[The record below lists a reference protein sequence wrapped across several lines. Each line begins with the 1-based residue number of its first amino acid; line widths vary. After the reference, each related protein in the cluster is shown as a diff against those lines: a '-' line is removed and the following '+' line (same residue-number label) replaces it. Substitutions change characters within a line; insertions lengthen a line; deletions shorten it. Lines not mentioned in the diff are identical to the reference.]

1 VSVGQQRQAFGY
13 IWLLTFLA
21 TSPRTILVV
30 VAVLLTSGLI
40 TFADQ
45 AGTIPHWIPPTV
57 TNHGRCRV
65 AQSRWPYL
73 DSLNT
78 GGGNGLNQKINII
91 SVCKN

>member
-1 VSVGQQRQAFGY
+1 MSVGQQRQAFGY
-13 IWLLTFLA
+13 IWLLAFLA
-21 TSPRTILVV
+21 TPPRTILVV

-45 AGTIPHWIPPTV
+45 AGTIPHWIPTV

-65 AQSRWPYL
+65 AQSRWPCL

-78 GGGNGLNQKINII
+78 GGGIGLNQKINII
-91 SVCKN
+91 SVCKS